1 MSRGKRL
8 LLINGSSRKQGT
20 SFSFA
25 RTMKMIVEDLGNTA
39 EIVHAIEYF
48 DGKKKLDHL
57 EQLISNSDVIG
68 MIAPLYS
75 DTLPYF
81 DIWMFEKLAKDSINV
96 LKGKSFF
103 ALGQC
108 GFPDITRNG
117 PLLDACKFFAEDTG
131 MKWLGG
137 LSYGGGPM
145 INGALLEDLGKKGEK
160 ITSAFRLALQSILSE
175 ERIPSKAQE
184 MITFDVPKIFYWPL
198 VLFLNNMIKKKAQE
212 NGNADYKRKIYL
224 E

>member
-1 MSRGKRL
+1 MSSVKKIL
-8 LLINGSSRKQGT
+8 LLNGSSRKKGT

-25 RTMKMIVEDLGNTA
+25 RTMKIIAEESGNTA
-39 EIVHAIEYF
+39 EIVHAIDYF
-48 DGKKKLDHL
+48 DGKKDLNHL
-57 EQLISNSDVIG
+57 ADLISNSDAIA

-81 DIWMFEKLAKDSINV
+81 DIWLLERLAKDYGNV
-96 LKGKSFF
+96 LRGKSFF

-117 PLLDACKFFAEDTG
+117 PLIDACRFFAEDTD

-145 INGALLEDLGKKGEK
+145 INGALLENLGKKGEK
-160 ITSAFRLALQSILSE
+160 ITAGFRLAIGNILSGE
-175 ERIPSKAQE
+175 IIPSKAQH
-184 MITFDVPKIFYWPL
+184 MITFDVPKILYWPL
-198 VLFLNNMIKKKAQE
+198 VVFLNNIIKKKARE
-212 NGNADYKRKIYL
+212 NGNADFRRKVYL